1 MGFYRDMALD
11 LGTATVQGA
20 GKGRGVVLREP
31 SLGAADRQTGQ
42 LLAVGQSARE
52 MLDRDPGTLS
62 ARYPLAKGVI
72 ADGGLTTEM
81 LRIFMKRVLGKGLGK
96 PRLLLSIPTG
106 ISPVE
111 ERALIEAALQAGAG
125 KVFLME
131 TPLAAA
137 VGAGLDTAS
146 PRGQLVVD
154 LGAGVTDGAVIA
166 LGRVMAS
173 VCTTAA
179 GDRLEEGLMQSVRQN
194 HGLVLS
200 RQTAREVKHTM
211 QGSAMTVKGRC
222 LTTGLPR
229 EVTLTPD
236 EVQKAFQ
243 PVIQALLTA
252 LRDLLEKTPPDLAED
267 VQKTGILLTGG
278 GSLLPGLADTI
289 AQSAGIPATVTPDP
303 ELAVILGL
311 EATLPHLNKRKDGPL
326 DLARNR

>member
-179 GDRLEEGLMQSVRQN
+179 GDRLEESLIQDLRRN
-194 HGLVLS
+194 HELALGQ
-200 RQTAREVKHTM
+200 QTARKVKHGTT
-211 QGSAMTVKGRC
+211 QTVKGRC
-222 LTTGLPR
+222 LTTDLPR
-229 EVTLTPD
+229 AVTLSPD
-236 EVQKAFQ
+236 EVQRAFQ
-243 PVIQALLTA
+243 PVAEEILTAIQA
-252 LRDLLEKTPPDLAED
+252 LLEKTPPDLAED
-267 VQKTGILLTGG
+267 VRETGILLTGG
-278 GSLLPGLADTI
+278 GSLLTGLAETI
-289 AQSAGIPATVTPDP
+289 QEATGIPVTVAPDP
-303 ELAVILGL
+303 ELSVILGL
-311 EATLPHLNKRKDGPL
+311 EATLPHLSKRKDGPL
-326 DLARNR
+326 DLAKLR